1 MLQAM
6 TRPPGRVLVVDDDPG
21 IRTMLELALG
31 QAGYTVTTS
40 DGRTGLEPG
49 GADVVLLDARLGDRS
64 AVEPAFRRLL
74 ESGPPVVVM
83 TAGSDAA
90 GVARTIGAAASI
102 TKPFDLDLLF
112 ATIERCRDSAR
123 QLRSS

>member
-1 MLQAM
+1 MTPQA
-6 TRPPGRVLVVDDDPG
+6 GRVLVVDDDPG

-31 QAGYTVTTS
+31 QAGYAVTTS
-40 DGRTGLEPG
+40 DGRTGIEPDG
-49 GADVVLLDARLGDRS
+49 VDVVLLDARLGDRS
-64 AVEPAFRRLL
+64 ALEPAFRRLL

-90 GVARTIGAAASI
+90 RVARKLGAAASI

-112 ATIERCRDSAR
+112 ATIERCLNSAGAAP
-123 QLRSS
+123 QA